1 MSVLLRLLAVGLRP
15 YAGSVAAIGVLQL
28 VQITATLY
36 LPTLNADAINLGVL
50 TGDTGHVLRVGGL
63 MLGVTL
69 VQMVCA
75 AAAVYVSA
83 RTAMAL
89 GRDLRAQVFARVQTF
104 SVREVGRFGAA
115 SLITRTTND
124 VQQIQTL
131 VVLVF
136 TLVVAAPVMG
146 VGALVMAVRLDA
158 PLSLLLVV
166 VLPVL
171 TCAMGVIFG
180 RQMPLSASLQQRVD
194 RVTKV
199 VREQITGIR
208 VVRAFVR
215 DRHEQERFAEVN
227 RDLLD
232 VGLRLGRIQAFGMPT
247 AMLIMEFSGIAVLWF
262 GGHRVDGGGMQ
273 AGTLIAFLQYLTQ
286 ILQAVMMAMMAFL
299 LSPRAS
305 VCATRLR
312 EVLDTSSSL
321 TLPASPVTELGEPG
335 RLELRGVGFRY
346 PGAEEPVLRGVS
358 LTAHPGQT
366 LAVVGSTGS
375 GKTTLLH
382 LIPRLFDATEGQVLV
397 GGTDVREMDRA
408 TLAAT
413 VGLVSQKPY
422 LFSGT
427 IASTLRYGRPEAT
440 DDELRQAL
448 QTAQARDFVEALPE
462 GLDARVA
469 QGGNN
474 LSGGQRQRLAIA
486 RVLLARPDV
495 YLFDDSFSAL
505 DAATDAR
512 LRAALAER
520 TAGATVVIVAQ
531 RVATVRRADRIV
543 VLDEGRVEASG
554 THSELMDASPTYR
567 EIVLSQMTAEEAAV

>member
-1 MSVLLRLLAVGLRP
+1 MLFRLLAAGLRP
-15 YAGSVAAIGVLQL
+15 YARDVARIAVLQL

-36 LPTLNADAINLGVL
+36 LPTLNADAVNHGVL
-50 TGDTGHVLRVGGL
+50 AGDSGHVVRVGGV

-69 VQMVCA
+69 VQMACA
-75 AAAVYVSA
+75 GVAFHLSA

-89 GRDLRAQVFARVQTF
+89 GRDLRAQLFARVQTF

-115 SLITRTTND
+115 SLITRATHD

-131 VVLVF
+131 VLMVF

-146 VGALVMAVRLDA
+146 VGALVMAVGLDA
-158 PLSLLLVV
+158 ELSLLLVV

-180 RQMPLSASLQQRVD
+180 RQMPLSASLQRRVD

-247 AMLIMEFSGIAVLWF
+247 GTLILEFSGIAVLWF
-262 GGHRVDGGGMQ
+262 GGHRVAGDGMQ

-286 ILQAVMMAMMAFL
+286 IMQAVMMAMMAFL

-305 VCATRLR
+305 VCATRIR
-312 EVLDTSSSL
+312 EVLDTRSSL
-321 TLPASPVTELGEPG
+321 TLPDTPATALPEPG
-335 RLELRGVGFRY
+335 HLELRDVGFRY
-346 PGAEEPVLRGVS
+346 PGAQEPVLRGIS
-358 LTAHPGQT
+358 LTAQPGET
-366 LAVVGSTGS
+366 VAVVGSTGS

-382 LIPRLFDATEGQVLV
+382 LVPRLFDATDGQVLV
-397 GGTDVREMDRA
+397 GGTDVRETDRA

-440 DDELRQAL
+440 DEELWQAL
-448 QTAQARDFVEALPE
+448 ETAQARDFVEALPE
-462 GLDARVA
+462 RLGAPVA
-469 QGGNN
+469 QGGGN

-512 LRAALAER
+512 LRSALTAR

-531 RVATVRRADRIV
+531 RVFTVRHADRIV
-543 VLDEGRVEASG
+543 VLDEGRTEATG
-554 THSELMDASPTYR
+554 THEELMDTSPTYR
-567 EIVLSQMTAEEAAV
+567 EIALSQMTAEEAAV

>member
-1 MSVLLRLLAVGLRP
+1 MRVLLRLLAAGLRP
-15 YAGSVAAIGVLQL
+15 YARAVAVICVLQL
-28 VQITATLY
+28 VQIAATLY
-36 LPTLNADAINLGVL
+36 LPTLNADAINHGVM
-50 TGDTGHVLRVGGL
+50 TGDTGHVLRIGGV

-69 VQMVCA
+69 VQMTCA
-75 AAAVYVSA
+75 AVAVYLST

-89 GRDLRAQVFARVQTF
+89 GRDLRAQLFAGVQTF

-115 SLITRTTND
+115 SLITRATND

-131 VVLVF
+131 VLLVF
-136 TLVVAAPVMG
+136 TLVVSAPVMG
-146 VGALVMAVRLDA
+146 VGALVMAVGLDA

-171 TCAMGVIFG
+171 ACAMGVIFG

-199 VREQITGIR
+199 VREQISGIR
-208 VVRAFVR
+208 IVRAFVR

-247 AMLIMEFSGIAVLWF
+247 GMLVLEFSGIAVLWF
-262 GGHRVDGGGMQ
+262 GGHRVAGGGMQ

-305 VCATRLR
+305 VCAERIR
-312 EVLDTSSSL
+312 EVLDTRSSL
-321 TLPASPVTELGEPG
+321 TLPSSPVTALREPG
-335 RLELRGVGFRY
+335 HLELRDVGFRY
-346 PGAEEPVLRGVS
+346 PGAEAPVLRRIS
-358 LTAHPGQT
+358 LIARPGQT
-366 LAVVGSTGS
+366 VAVVGSTGS

-382 LIPRLFDATEGQVLV
+382 LVPRLFDATDGQVLV
-397 GGTDVREMDRA
+397 GGTDVRAMDRSL
-408 TLAAT
+408 LAST
-413 VGLVSQKPY
+413 VGLVSQRPY

-427 IASTLRYGRPEAT
+427 IASTLRYGLPEAS
-440 DDELRQAL
+440 DEELWQAL
-448 QTAQARDFVEALPE
+448 ETAQARDFVEALPE
-462 GLDARVA
+462 GLDAPVA
-469 QGGNN
+469 QGGSN

-512 LRAALAER
+512 LRTALTTR

-531 RVATVRRADRIV
+531 RVSTVRHADRIV

-554 THSELMDASPTYR
+554 THEELMDTSPTYR
-567 EIVLSQMTAEEAAV
+567 EITLSQMTAEEAAA

>member
-1 MSVLLRLLAVGLRP
+1 
-15 YAGSVAAIGVLQL
+15 
-28 VQITATLY
+28 
-36 LPTLNADAINLGVL
+36 
-50 TGDTGHVLRVGGL
+50 
-63 MLGVTL
+63 
-69 VQMVCA
+69 MVP
-75 AAAVYVSA
+75 
-83 RTAMAL
+83 
-89 GRDLRAQVFARVQTF
+89 
-104 SVREVGRFGAA
+104 
-115 SLITRTTND
+115 
-124 VQQIQTL
+124 QIQTL
-131 VVLVF
+131 VLLVF

-146 VGALVMAVRLDA
+146 VGALVMAVGLDA
-158 PLSLLLVV
+158 ELSLLLVV

-180 RQMPLSASLQQRVD
+180 RQMPLSASLQSRVD

-208 VVRAFVR
+208 VVRAFGR
-215 DRHEQERFAEVN
+215 DRHEQQRFAELN

-232 VGLRLGRIQAFGMPT
+232 VGLRLGRVQAFGMPT
-247 AMLIMEFSGIAVLWF
+247 SMLVLEFSGIAVLWF
-262 GGHRVDGGGMQ
+262 GGHRVADGGTQ

-305 VCATRLR
+305 VCATRIR
-312 EVLDTSSSL
+312 EVLDTRSSL
-321 TLPASPVTELGEPG
+321 TLPDTPVTALPEPG
-335 RLELRGVGFRY
+335 RLELRDVGFRY
-346 PGAEEPVLRGVS
+346 PGAQKPVLRGLS

-366 LAVVGSTGS
+366 VAVVGSTGS

-382 LIPRLFDATEGQVLV
+382 LVPRLFDATDGQVLV
-397 GGTDVREMDRA
+397 GGTDVRETDRA

-427 IASTLRYGRPEAT
+427 IASTLRYGHPEAS
-440 DDELRQAL
+440 DEELWQAL
-448 QTAQARDFVEALPE
+448 ETAQARDFVEALPE
-462 GLDARVA
+462 RLDAPVA
-469 QGGNN
+469 QGGSN

-512 LRAALAER
+512 LRTALTGR
-520 TAGATVVIVAQ
+520 TAGATVVIVSQ
-531 RVATVRRADRIV
+531 RVSTVRHADRIV
-543 VLDEGRVEASG
+543 VLDEGRIEASG
-554 THSELMDASPTYR
+554 SHEELMDTSPTYR
-567 EIVLSQMTAEEAAV
+567 EIALSQMTAEEAAV

>member
-1 MSVLLRLLAVGLRP
+1 VRVLFRLLTAGLRP
-15 YAGSVAAIGVLQL
+15 YARSVAAIAALQL
-28 VQITATLY
+28 AQVTATLY
-36 LPTLNADAINLGVL
+36 LPTLNADAIDNGVL
-50 TGDTGHVLRVGGL
+50 RGDTGHVLRVGVV
-63 MLGVTL
+63 MLALTL
-69 VQMVCA
+69 VQMACA
-75 AAAVYVSA
+75 AVAVYLSA

-89 GRDLRAQVFARVQTF
+89 GRDLRAQVFARVRTF

-131 VVLVF
+131 LVMVF

-146 VGALVMAVRLDA
+146 VGALVMAVRQDA
-158 PLSLLLVV
+158 PLSVLLVV

-180 RQMPLSASLQQRVD
+180 RQMPLSASLQERVD
-194 RVTKV
+194 RVTRV

-215 DRHEQERFAEVN
+215 DRHEQARFAEVN

-232 VGLRLGRIQAFGMPT
+232 VGLRLGRMQAFGMPT

-262 GGHRVDGGGMQ
+262 GGHRVAGGGMQ
-273 AGTLIAFLQYLTQ
+273 PGTLIAFLQYLTQ
-286 ILQAVMMAMMAFL
+286 ILQAVMMAMLAFL
-299 LSPRAS
+299 LSPRAG
-305 VCATRLR
+305 VCARRIR
-312 EVLDTSSSL
+312 EVLDTDSSL
-321 TLPASPVTELGEPG
+321 TLSRAPVTELGEPG

-346 PGAEEPVLRGVS
+346 PGAEESVLRGVS
-358 LTAHPGQT
+358 LTVRPGET
-366 LAVVGSTGS
+366 VAVVGSTGS
-375 GKTTLLH
+375 GKSTLMQLV
-382 LIPRLFDATEGQVLV
+382 PRLFDASEGQVLV
-397 GGTDVREMDRA
+397 GGTDVRELDRA
-408 TLAAT
+408 ALAAT
-413 VGLVSQKPY
+413 VGLVSQRPY

-427 IASTLRYGRPEAT
+427 IASSLRYGRPGAS
-440 DDELRQAL
+440 DEELWQAL
-448 QTAQARDFVEALPE
+448 QTAQARTFVEALPE
-462 GLDARVA
+462 GLNAPVA
-469 QGGNN
+469 QGGSN

-486 RVLLARPDV
+486 RVLLARPDL

-531 RVATVRRADRIV
+531 RVSTVRHADRIV

-554 THSELMDASPTYR
+554 THTELMDTSPTYR
-567 EIVLSQMTAEEAAV
+567 EIVLSQLTVKEATV